1 MLTFKRNDSNAVCF
15 AELEDGEIFRE
26 DVTLNNILIKTA
38 PFRMCCSE
46 ARVRAVDLMTG
57 LGYCFDKDDKV
68 FRVNA
73 TLVEE

>member
-1 MLTFKRNDSNAVCF
+1 MLTFRRNDSNAVRF

-26 DVTLNNILIKTA
+26 DITLNNIFIKTA

-46 ARVRAVDLMTG
+46 AKVRAIDLTTG
-57 LGYCFDKDDKV
+57 LGYCFDKNDKV

-73 TLVEE
+73 TLMED